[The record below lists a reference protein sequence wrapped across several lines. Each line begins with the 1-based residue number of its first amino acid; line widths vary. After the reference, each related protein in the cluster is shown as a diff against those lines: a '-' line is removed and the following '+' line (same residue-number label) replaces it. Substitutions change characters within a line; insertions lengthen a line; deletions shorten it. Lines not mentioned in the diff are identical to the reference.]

1 MTRHLLR
8 LIWNRKRH
16 NLLLSIEIFFS
27 FVVLLAV
34 TVGLVNVAANYGQP
48 LGYRIDNIWRIQV
61 MTPGFADKDT
71 QSPAPAILKN
81 IFATLRGLPGVEGA
95 AGVMIPP
102 YSGHDSSRTHGEVGV
117 HLGQNGATDELAD
130 LLGLQVVAG
139 RWFTPEDSTMTNGA
153 RAVVI
158 NERLATRLFGDGDA
172 IGQILPLK
180 FRPNVDGRVP
190 PAERVVGV
198 ITDYRKGGELST
210 PQNYLFTRLN
220 LDLAGQDY
228 QGFPNHILVRVA
240 PGTTADFEETIL
252 KALNPL
258 ARDWAFAVD
267 SLAAD
272 RESSFDSYKAAILVA
287 SIVTGFLLLMVALG
301 LIGVVWQMVTERTRE
316 FGLRRAKGA
325 PAVSVQ
331 RQVLT
336 ELVLIATLAI
346 APGVLLASQVPL
358 LPMPNDWVIPDN
370 IFLLSL
376 LIAAVGIYAVVLLCG
391 WYPSRL
397 ATRVQPAEALHYE

>member
-16 NLLLSIEIFFS
+16 NLLLSTEIFFS
-27 FVVLLAV
+27 YVVLLAV
-34 TVGLVNVAANYGQP
+34 TAGLVNVAANYSQP

-61 MTPGFADKDT
+61 RTPSFADQGTRDR
-71 QSPAPAILKN
+71 APAILKDV
-81 IFATLRGLPGVEGA
+81 FSTLRGLPEVEA
-95 AGVMIPP
+95 TAGVMIPP
-102 YSGHDSSRTHGEVGV
+102 YSGHDSTRTHSEAGI
-117 HLGQNGATDELAD
+117 HLAQNGATDGLAD
-130 LLGLQVVAG
+130 LLGMQIVAG
-139 RWFTPEDSTMTNGA
+139 RWFTLEDSTMTNGA

-158 NERLATRLFGDGDA
+158 NQRLATRLFGDGDV
-172 IGQILPLK
+172 IGQVLPLK

-190 PAERVVGV
+190 PPERVVGV

-210 PQNYLFTRLN
+210 PQNYLFSRLN

-228 QGFPNHILVRVA
+228 QGFPNAILVRVR

-258 ARDWAFAVD
+258 ARDWAFTVD
-267 SLAAD
+267 SLTAD
-272 RESSFDSYKAAILVA
+272 RENSFYQYKAVILVA
-287 SIVTGFLLLMVALG
+287 GIVTGFLLLMVALG
-301 LIGVVWQMVTERTRE
+301 LTGVVWQMVTERTRE

-325 PAVSVQ
+325 AAVSVQ

-336 ELVLIATLAI
+336 ELVLIASLAI

-370 IFLLSL
+370 IFLMSVV
-376 LIAAVGIYAVVLLCG
+376 IAAIGIYVVVLLCG